1 MSVMGS
7 DACGSYA
14 RRVRRARAL
23 ARDPTTARDALRAFC
38 ASDASAVGAVATL
51 ATAGASGCGKTALVR
66 RFFAESRR
74 RRGCANADASEDRRA
89 TRTIGMD
96 FGVMSCALERSDGD
110 EDGGEARAPARA
122 RGRFFDPSGAAAHA
136 ACRAAA
142 YRRADGV
149 VYVLDQT
156 LGDVD
161 ARAIERGLREIV
173 DARRGETRG
182 VVRVLFA
189 TRRRSGVDRIDAATT
204 VDRRAR
210 KPRPTPRDD
219 QFALLRDVKAACAAV
234 LTTNPLDVAFVLVEP
249 PRGASLARALDSLRH
264 LTLVEVDARAGTGVV
279 DAFHALF
286 AVARRE

>member
-1 MSVMGS
+1 
-7 DACGSYA
+7 
-14 RRVRRARAL
+14 
-23 ARDPTTARDALRAFC
+23 
-38 ASDASAVGAVATL
+38 
-51 ATAGASGCGKTALVR
+51 
-66 RFFAESRR
+66 
-74 RRGCANADASEDRRA
+74 
-89 TRTIGMD
+89 MD

-219 QFALLRDVKAACAAV
+219 PFALLRDVKAACAAV

-286 AVARRE
+286 AVAAARVTRAVIARLSSSSSSPRVPHTVAALSAMFAVSTSTVALRAPARFTVKVRLERRRRVRARRARSRAVAATNASDHAAMTCPAVATKD

>member
-1 MSVMGS
+1 V
-7 DACGSYA
+7 AKRA
-14 RRVRRARAL
+14 RR
-23 ARDPTTARDALRAFC
+23 
-38 ASDASAVGAVATL
+38 
-51 ATAGASGCGKTALVR
+51 
-66 RFFAESRR
+66 
-74 RRGCANADASEDRRA
+74 
-89 TRTIGMD
+89 
-96 FGVMSCALERSDGD
+96 
-110 EDGGEARAPARA
+110 ARA

-219 QFALLRDVKAACAAV
+219 PFALLRDVKAACAAV

>member
-1 MSVMGS
+1 MRENG
-7 DACGSYA
+7 ARA
-14 RRVRRARAL
+14 AILRRVAASTRMRERGRERRSARDADDRDGFRRDVVRARAL
-23 ARDPTTARDALRAFC
+23 
-38 ASDASAVGAVATL
+38 G
-51 ATAGASGCGKTALVR
+51 
-66 RFFAESRR
+66 RR
-74 RRGCANADASEDRRA
+74 RVRWRC
-89 TRTIGMD
+89 
-96 FGVMSCALERSDGD
+96 
-110 EDGGEARAPARA
+110 ARAGA

-210 KPRPTPRDD
+210 KPRPTPRDGP
-219 QFALLRDVKAACAAV
+219 FALLRDVKAACAAV

>member
-1 MSVMGS
+1 MRRGVRRSIDVLNLWRDVVIARRDAFSARSRRGRRRGARRDARDDARGGSRGRADARTRRKRVATVRLSVMGS
-7 DACGSYA
+7 DYA

-74 RRGCANADASEDRRA
+74 RRGCANADASEDWRA

-182 VVRVLFA
+182 VVRGLVA
-189 TRRRSGVDRIDAATT
+189 TESTPRRPSTVARESRDRRRETIHSRCCATSKP
-204 VDRRAR
+204 RAR
-210 KPRPTPRDD
+210 R
-219 QFALLRDVKAACAAV
+219 C
-234 LTTNPLDVAFVLVEP
+234 
-249 PRGASLARALDSLRH
+249 
-264 LTLVEVDARAGTGVV
+264 
-279 DAFHALF
+279 
-286 AVARRE
+286 

>member
-1 MSVMGS
+1 MRS
-7 DACGSYA
+7 DYA

-23 ARDPTTARDALRAFC
+23 ARDPATARDALRAHC
-38 ASDASAVGAVATL
+38 AADALERGAVATV

-74 RRGCANADASEDRRA
+74 RREGARADASEDWRA

-96 FGVMSCALERSDGD
+96 FGVMTCALEGADGD
-110 EDGGEARAPARA
+110 EGGGEASASTRA

-142 YRRADGV
+142 YGRADGV

-189 TRRRSGVDRIDAATT
+189 TSRRSRVDRIDAATT

-210 KPRPTPRDD
+210 TARSTPRDD
-219 QFALLRDVKAACAAV
+219 PFALLRDVRAACAAV
-234 LTTNPLDVAFVLVEP
+234 LTTNPLDVAFVVVEP
-249 PRGASLARALDSLRH
+249 PRAASLARALDSLRR
-264 LTLVEVDARAGTGVV
+264 LTLVDVDASDGTGVV

-286 AVARRE
+286 ASLAIRE